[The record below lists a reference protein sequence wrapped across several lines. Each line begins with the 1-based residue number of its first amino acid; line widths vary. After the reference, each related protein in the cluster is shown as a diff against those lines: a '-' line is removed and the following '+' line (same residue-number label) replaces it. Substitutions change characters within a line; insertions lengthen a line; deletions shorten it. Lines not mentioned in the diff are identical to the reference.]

1 MRIPTALRE
10 LTSAP
15 LSGPSLGLCLAGL
28 IVAQTAMGLP
38 DHLSVVTTNLNTHA
52 LVTLELDRY
61 SLRGPNWEARIYS
74 SPTTYTVV
82 PSDQVP
88 EVTTYRGITPFS
100 PHSGPVT
107 GSCNGLHHKSNIF
120 LLSFMPGVPDLQV
133 WTLIETDASNRPV
146 R

>member
-1 MRIPTALRE
+1 MVAMAALLLAPPAPA
-10 LTSAP
+10 LT
-15 LSGPSLGLCLAGL
+15 
-28 IVAQTAMGLP
+28 
-38 DHLSVVTTNLNTHA
+38 DHLTVVTTNPHTGA
-52 LVTLELDRY
+52 PATLELDRY
-61 SLRGPNWEARIYS
+61 SLRAPNWEARIYS
-74 SPTTYTVV
+74 SPTTYTVL
-82 PSDQVP
+82 PANQVP

>member
-52 LVTLELDRY
+52 LVTLELPTMRLRTSKHDFSRLVIMTRLFRAVIPWALLY
-61 SLRGPNWEARIYS
+61 VMQYGSLSHLEASWYFRGS
-74 SPTTYTVV
+74 SP
-82 PSDQVP
+82 S
-88 EVTTYRGITPFS
+88 
-100 PHSGPVT
+100 
-107 GSCNGLHHKSNIF
+107 
-120 LLSFMPGVPDLQV
+120 
-133 WTLIETDASNRPV
+133 
-146 R
+146 